1 MDIHVD
7 PIDLQTVYNDGVV
20 EDTEFWQKRGQPPGY
35 PTPLHPLVQVKAPGG
50 AGVPYSNAAP
60 ALIHATVPT
69 NIQIYETTIMYT
81 NIHCTLYIFSHKVTV
96 DTVIHSPFVH

>member
-35 PTPLHPLVQVKAPGG
+35 PTPLHPLVQVQAPGG
-50 AGVPYSNAAP
+50 ASIPHSDAAP
-60 ALIHATVPT
+60 ALIHSTVPT
-69 NIQIYETTIMYT
+69 NIQIYEYKYVYRYT
-81 NIHCTLYIFSHKVTV
+81 LHTLSSIDFIRQSTL
-96 DTVIHSPFVH
+96 IINQL